1 AALSHPNIC
10 SVFDVGEVEGH
21 PFIAMELVHGT
32 SLRLLL
38 ADPETALDQRLRWV
52 HDLACALA
60 AAHRAHIVHRD
71 IKPDNV
77 MVASDGRVRLLD
89 FGVAKWDDPARV
101 EPDEAHEP
109 AAFRTQ
115 EGQVVGTTGYMAP
128 EQAEGGFVDGR
139 TDQFAWGVVAYETIS
154 GRHPF
159 DAAAGFIDPPLL
171 SSIVPALPFG
181 VAAVVAKALALESS
195 LRFTDMDEIVALL
208 QPLVGAAPPLS
219 PVVVSAGAETGS
231 NSDDDVATSVHASA
245 PQANTTR
252 AMRPRAM
259 QRARILRLSA
269 LMTAIAIVMAGALVG
284 AVRRMH
290 GQRPP

>member
-1 AALSHPNIC
+1 MSSFEEGHLLGRYRVEAFLAQGGMGRVYRAVDTVLGRRVALKVLAGGNRPGSPAIARLLREARAAAALSHPNIC

-159 DAAAGFIDPPLL
+159 DAA
-171 SSIVPALPFG
+171 
-181 VAAVVAKALALESS
+181 
-195 LRFTDMDEIVALL
+195 
-208 QPLVGAAPPLS
+208 
-219 PVVVSAGAETGS
+219 
-231 NSDDDVATSVHASA
+231 
-245 PQANTTR
+245 
-252 AMRPRAM
+252 
-259 QRARILRLSA
+259 
-269 LMTAIAIVMAGALVG
+269 
-284 AVRRMH
+284 
-290 GQRPP
+290 